1 MTASHVWKSLG
12 QEQSDWILAMIPC
25 GDSLN
30 PADPGLSSPAFLS
43 LWVLIS
49 GVLVCFLKEQ
59 GLHFSCLIHMCGCVG
74 IRVCTFLFPCSPWP
88 TSPINPASS
97 IHDPTSFITGYDWEK
112 SPLNEGKA
120 ATRLYPKRVSK
131 GEWPYKQPR
140 QQKSLVGL
148 CNPAT
153 REKPQAQGLWEWFV

>member
-1 MTASHVWKSLG
+1 MSESHLGKNRVIGSLPWFHVEIHSIQLIQDCLLLHSWVSEYWSQGSWCVSWKNKAYISH
-12 QEQSDWILAMIPC
+12 A
-25 GDSLN
+25 
-30 PADPGLSSPAFLS
+30 LST
-43 LWVLIS
+43 
-49 GVLVCFLKEQ
+49 
-59 GLHFSCLIHMCGCVG
+59 CGCVG